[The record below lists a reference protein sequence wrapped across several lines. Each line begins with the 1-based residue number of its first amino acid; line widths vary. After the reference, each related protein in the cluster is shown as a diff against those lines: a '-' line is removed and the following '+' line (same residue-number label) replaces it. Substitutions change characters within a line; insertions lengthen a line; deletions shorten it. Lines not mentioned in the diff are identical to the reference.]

1 MTTFNT
7 KKCRL
12 SHAVSKAPESGIR
25 IAERCDSFYHTAM
38 KSRILKSYEAL
49 HSRWGGQHWWPA
61 RSRLEMMLGAIL
73 TQNTAWTNVEK
84 ALEVLR
90 RNGALDLEIL
100 ETASANQLADWIR
113 PAGYF
118 NQKARYIKAMVDT
131 IQHRFNGSLD
141 KLFALDTPTL
151 RKELLSW
158 KGVGPE
164 TADSIL
170 LYAGKR
176 PVFVVDAYT
185 RRVGLR
191 HGWIDEKSSYKE
203 IAKFFTDNLPEDVQL
218 FNEYHALIVRL
229 GKEHCNTK
237 PKCEGCPLKRF
248 L

>member
-1 MTTFNT
+1 MNPYI
-7 KKCRL
+7 
-12 SHAVSKAPESGIR
+12 HP
-25 IAERCDSFYHTAM
+25 
-38 KSRILKSYEAL
+38 SYDAL
-49 HSRWGGQHWWPA
+49 FARWGEQHWWPA
-61 RSRLEMMLGAIL
+61 KTRLEMMLGAIL

-84 ALEVLR
+84 ALINLR
-90 RNGALDLEIL
+90 NNGALVLDVLEK
-100 ETASANQLADWIR
+100 TAREQLVEWIR

-118 NQKARYIKAMVDT
+118 NRKADCIKGMAYI
-131 IQHRFNGSLD
+131 IHHRFNGSLD
-141 KLFALDTPTL
+141 ELFALDILPL

-158 KGVGPE
+158 KGIGPE

-185 RRVGLR
+185 KRFLSR
-191 HGWIDEKSSYKE
+191 HGWCDKKDSYDH
-203 IAKFFTDNLPEDVQL
+203 IAQLFTENLPEDVQL

-229 GKEHCNTK
+229 GKAHCNTK